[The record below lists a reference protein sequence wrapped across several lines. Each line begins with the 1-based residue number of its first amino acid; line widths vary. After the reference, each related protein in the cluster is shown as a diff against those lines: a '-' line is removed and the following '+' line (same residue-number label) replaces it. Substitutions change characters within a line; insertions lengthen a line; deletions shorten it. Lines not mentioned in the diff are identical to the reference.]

1 MRTRTIAAADRK
13 RVIGLAMLATAA
25 GTALYVLST
34 PASAGETFTDRARV
48 LSVRPITERIPVS
61 REQCWNDRV
70 RSYEERRVTRSDTGA
85 AIGPGTVLGAIVGG
99 VAGHQVGSGRGNDAA
114 TAAGAV
120 IGGLIGNQVDRDQGR
135 VAPSDRVTEVERVPV
150 DRNVERCRVV
160 QEVREARVGYDVR
173 YSYGGREF
181 TTRLDRDP
189 GQFLRVAVNVEP
201 REGEELPQRPRRR

>member
-1 MRTRTIAAADRK
+1 MKKT
-13 RVIGLAMLATAA
+13 LAFAVAS
-25 GTALYVLST
+25 VC
-34 PASAGETFTDRARV
+34 ASAAPALAAESFTDRARV
-48 LSVRPITERIPVS
+48 LSVTAITERIPVS

-70 RSYEERRVTRSDTGA
+70 RGYEERRVTRSDTGA

-135 VAPSDRVTEVERVPV
+135 IAPGERVTEVERVPV
-150 DRNVERCRVV
+150 DRHVERCRVV

-173 YSYGGREF
+173 YEYGGRQF

-189 GQFLRVAVNVEP
+189 GQFMRVAVNLQPVEGNEVAP
-201 REGEELPQRPRRR
+201 PPARRYR